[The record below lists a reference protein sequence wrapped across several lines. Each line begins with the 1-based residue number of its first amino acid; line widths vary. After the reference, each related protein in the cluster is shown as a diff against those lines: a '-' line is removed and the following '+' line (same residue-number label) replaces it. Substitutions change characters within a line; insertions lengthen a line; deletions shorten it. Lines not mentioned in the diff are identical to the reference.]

1 MAGSHGGG
9 HVAPAT
15 DAYPSNPA
23 EPTTGGRPFTLQEA
37 LPYSPQSS
45 VIPFTPDLIPSPT
58 IGSGLPSSSIASF
71 FNRQEF
77 ESLNRQASG
86 PDSSSKQV
94 KVALDQVL
102 QELRPANRSFFK
114 FKKITKPLLDPK
126 APPLDKGESLFK
138 GLSPMTTLVL
148 ERGPTFIKQQQQP
161 VGVSSGA
168 TTGATTPVAPS
179 STSAPATNGQNHSN
193 SRPPSSKRES
203 PKVSQHVASNTE
215 AHSRNQARF
224 EVAIPTKSFDP
235 SAYVEINEAHAETAA
250 PLPAPKPTP
259 KPASQPATPAVPQ
272 PPAVIAPAMGTSST
286 FAPPLNT
293 LPTPGTMGQA
303 EKEAARKQQLYI
315 GLSSQ
320 IKEEEYMNVADDPDE
335 PSHLSSR
342 KAKDVEMED
351 SQDALGQ
358 NLNQRQRAET
368 ALYDLGRLTKD
379 VFDSVGGVL
388 RDDPGFGHIAT
399 LTSDREPALTAGCHQ
414 KLQSAIQKVV
424 SLGIFSQVPLDTLVR
439 TQKLSDV
446 GLRNTKNLDY
456 KLDESWSSSDVQGW
470 ADQLGDIE
478 TGLKAARTTLR
489 IMCGGREEKQLYS
502 EETIQLAIDV
512 FKGIMEGIIIP
523 VIEMRPSGPTSDLF
537 KLLTPH
543 KKMIA
548 SILSNCQRL
557 FALLVDVVQAV
568 PLSEMAVGSLEFL
581 SSSLIFVENAQY
593 DKESVIGVQKFDGI
607 RLVAMDM
614 LCQIFLIKPDQRKGI
629 FNDLLTSLEKLPV
642 GKQKARQFRL
652 SEGGNIQPLS
662 ALIMRLIQASS
673 GKVKDKHAHPALTQ
687 HDEEDGAEPAN
698 KPQASSKVPTIRS
711 EPAGADQH
719 YTAIEELEDVSKP
732 LSEEVWHNTSYVVTF
747 IVNRA
752 LKSTKSGDTPYR
764 NLLDLFVEDFTTCM
778 DSPDWPAAEL
788 ILRQLTLSMM
798 RLWDDPKSA
807 APAKNMALD
816 ILGVT
821 SPAIAKLRSHVRK
834 TAESKDL
841 DVSDDLAQFLCD
853 LALSALDM
861 KNRPE
866 HLVAWSGP
874 FRATLEYLE
883 ERCALDHH
891 LRSAITF
898 LISEWAY
905 RVHTGYH
912 NFDEDIDE
920 RDREYGR
927 LAYRLR
933 MMLNDGTW
941 LASEYSFKT
950 VNSALAKMSYAVI
963 LLRSPFYA
971 LYDGML
977 HVLKTA
983 MASDQATVR
992 SKALKSVTDLIE
1004 TDPAI
1009 LDGDSVFVRLIMN
1022 CTSDSSPQVRDSALT
1037 LMGRCMLL
1045 RPNLEAQ
1052 MTPDIL
1058 ARFSDSAAGVRK
1070 KAMKLAR
1077 DIYLRNTDRTCRSTI
1092 ANGLLHRIQDP
1103 DEQVRDLAKQV
1114 IEEVWFAPFYSADD
1128 TPAFKTALTDHV
1140 SLMIQTVNSGNVTGI
1155 LDKVLHKILKAQ
1167 TASQQGPF
1175 GVSVKLVANMFEL
1188 IDTLD
1193 SDDPAIP
1200 HGRDAL
1206 QVLQI
1211 FAKADPK
1218 LFSFEEMRLLKPHLA
1233 SFSSADDMAV
1243 FRATA
1248 VIYRQVLPQLS
1259 ATHAEFLKDV
1269 QGQLHRC
1276 VGKVPKAILDEVIAC
1291 LWIIANLLDNHLP
1304 LARLGGSSLLGVK
1317 KLSKTPNVAQFVA
1330 KFTRYT
1336 EIIGLVGKHCDLD
1349 TNLDEF
1355 KRGEFA
1361 NWKGTSVAA
1370 LMVDV
1375 LSPMADASQPIGV
1388 RRAAV
1393 DAIGLICQAHPR
1405 NYNSPNVY
1413 PKFEEVFNERNAVL
1427 ESAVLRSFKEFLLV
1441 EERRSEAA
1449 STAPDD
1455 PNAPKR
1461 DRNLTVMGGTAY
1473 DDVAS
1478 ATTQRFLQHITRISL
1493 ATQDEHA
1500 FLAVEVL
1507 GSISRQGLVHPKETG
1522 VTWITLETS
1531 PVQRISEVAY
1541 MEHRSLH
1548 AKFETVVEREYV
1560 KAVQA
1565 AFNYQRDIVGDSHGA
1580 TVGPYQAKL
1589 HLLMETLKTS
1599 KSKNRQKFIDK
1610 VIAQIDFDFTKLDV
1624 KKEMPPHTEF
1634 ARFII
1639 ENVAFFEYQ
1648 TVGEVFA
1655 TVNSIE
1661 KLVTSTGS
1669 SLAHIV
1675 ESEVFK
1681 VRMDVDQPTQENSNM
1696 DGQDGSGAKLP
1707 MAVDIDPIRLRR
1719 MTAGAMV
1726 LLSLWEARTYMR
1738 RLYSMGSNRKEGKTK
1753 AASKDMS
1760 KAPTKV
1766 QGITGDKFWEEVTSH
1781 MGGLESQESMMKTLH
1796 NFVELLNVDKEHTIG
1811 EEELDA
1817 EDPGTPSEGDDDDLG
1832 DGFGRKRKAAN
1843 SPGGR
1848 KKKLKSE
1855 PKGRRGRPPKKQ
1867 QVEEDADGEWD

>member
-1 MAGSHGGG
+1 MMA
-9 HVAPAT
+9 A
-15 DAYPSNPA
+15 
-23 EPTTGGRPFTLQEA
+23 
-37 LPYSPQSS
+37 
-45 VIPFTPDLIPSPT
+45 
-58 IGSGLPSSSIASF
+58 
-71 FNRQEF
+71 
-77 ESLNRQASG
+77 
-86 PDSSSKQV
+86 K
-94 KVALDQVL
+94 
-102 QELRPANRSFFK
+102 
-114 FKKITKPLLDPK
+114 
-126 APPLDKGESLFK
+126 
-138 GLSPMTTLVL
+138 
-148 ERGPTFIKQQQQP
+148 
-161 VGVSSGA
+161 
-168 TTGATTPVAPS
+168 
-179 STSAPATNGQNHSN
+179 
-193 SRPPSSKRES
+193 
-203 PKVSQHVASNTE
+203 
-215 AHSRNQARF
+215 
-224 EVAIPTKSFDP
+224 
-235 SAYVEINEAHAETAA
+235 
-250 PLPAPKPTP
+250 
-259 KPASQPATPAVPQ
+259 
-272 PPAVIAPAMGTSST
+272 
-286 FAPPLNT
+286 
-293 LPTPGTMGQA
+293 
-303 EKEAARKQQLYI
+303 KQQLYV

-320 IKEEEYMNVADDPDE
+320 VKKDEYMNVADDPDE

-342 KAKDVEMED
+342 KPKDDEVENN
-351 SQDALGQ
+351 QDALGQ

-368 ALYDLGRLTKD
+368 AFHDLGRLTKS

-388 RDDPGFGHIAT
+388 RDDPGYGHIAT

-414 KLQSAIQKVV
+414 KLQSAIQKVI
-424 SLGIFSQVPLDTLVR
+424 SLGYFNQVPLDTLVR
-439 TQKLSDV
+439 TQRLSDV

-456 KLDESWSSSDVQGW
+456 KLDESWSSSDVQSW
-470 ADQLGDIE
+470 VDQLGDIE

-512 FKGIMEGIIIP
+512 FKGIMDGIVVP

-537 KLLTPH
+537 KLLVPH
-543 KKMIA
+543 KKMIT
-548 SILSNCQRL
+548 SIISNCQRL
-557 FALLVDVVQAV
+557 FALLVEVVQAV
-568 PLSEMAVGSLEFL
+568 PLSEMAVGTLEFL
-581 SSSLIFVENAQY
+581 ASSLIFVENAQY

-614 LCQIFLIKPDQRKGI
+614 LCQIFLVKPDQRQGI

-673 GKVKDKHAHPALTQ
+673 GKVKDNKTHAALAKLEE
-687 HDEEDGAEPAN
+687 EEDADAVN
-698 KPQASSKVPTIRS
+698 KTQSAAKVPTIRS
-711 EPAGADQH
+711 EPAGADQP
-719 YTAIEELEDVSKP
+719 YTAIEELEDTSKP
-732 LSEEVWHNTSYVVTF
+732 LTEAVWHNTSYVVTF

-788 ILRQLTLSMM
+788 MLRQLTLSMM
-798 RLWDDPKSA
+798 RLWEDQKSA

-816 ILGVT
+816 ILGIT

-834 TAESKDL
+834 TAENKEL
-841 DVSDDLAQFLCD
+841 AVTDDLAQFLCD

-866 HLVAWSGP
+866 HVVGWSGP
-874 FRATLEYLE
+874 FRASLEYLE
-883 ERCALDHH
+883 ERCTLDHH

-912 NFDEDIDE
+912 NFDEDMED

-933 MMLNDGTW
+933 MMINDSTW

-950 VNSALAKMSYAVI
+950 VNPILAKMSYAI
-963 LLRSPFYA
+963 IILRSPFCG

-1045 RPNLEAQ
+1045 RPNLEPQ
-1052 MTPDIL
+1052 MTPAIL
-1058 ARFSDSAAGVRK
+1058 DRFSDSAAGVRK

-1077 DIYLRNTDRTCRSTI
+1077 DIYLRNADRTCRSTI

-1140 SLMIQTVNSGNVTGI
+1140 ALMIQTVKPGNVTSI
-1155 LDKVLHKILKAQ
+1155 LDKVLQKILKSQAQ
-1167 TASQQGPF
+1167 NQQGPF
-1175 GVSVKLVANMFEL
+1175 GVSVKLVSNMFEL

-1233 SFSSADDMAV
+1233 SFSSPDDMAV

-1259 ATHAEFLKDV
+1259 ATHAEFLREV
-1269 QGQLHRC
+1269 QGQLQRC

-1291 LWIIANLLDNHLP
+1291 LWIIANLLDNRLP
-1304 LARLGGSSLLGVK
+1304 LARLGGSSLVGLK
-1317 KLSKTPNVAQFVA
+1317 KLSSTPNVPQFVP

-1355 KRGEFA
+1355 KRGDFA
-1361 NWKGTSVAA
+1361 RWKGTSAAA

-1375 LSPMADASQPIGV
+1375 LSPMADASQPIGI

-1393 DAIGLICQAHPR
+1393 EAIGLICQAHPR
-1405 NYNSPNVY
+1405 NYVSANVY
-1413 PKFEEVFNERNAVL
+1413 PKFEEVFNEKNAVL
-1427 ESAVLRSFKEFLLV
+1427 ETAVLRSFKEFLLI

-1449 STAPDD
+1449 GSAAEDA
-1455 PNAPKR
+1455 NGPKR
-1461 DRNLTVMGGTAY
+1461 DRNLTVMGGTSY

-1478 ATTQRFLQHITRISL
+1478 ATTQRFLKHFTRISL
-1493 ATQDEHA
+1493 STLDEQA

-1531 PVQRISEVAY
+1531 PVHKISEVAY
-1541 MEHRSLH
+1541 MEHRGLH
-1548 AKFETVVEREYV
+1548 AKYETVVEREYI

-1565 AFNYQRDIVGDSHGA
+1565 AFNYQRDVVGDSHGA
-1580 TVGPYQAKL
+1580 TLSPYQSKL
-1589 HLLMETLKTS
+1589 HLLMDTLKTS
-1599 KSKNRQKFIDK
+1599 KSKNRQKFLDK
-1610 VIAQIDFDFTKLDV
+1610 VIAQVDFDFSKLDV
-1624 KKEMPPHTEF
+1624 KKEMPEHIELS
-1634 ARFII
+1634 RFII
-1639 ENVAFFEYQ
+1639 ENLAFFEYQ

-1669 SLAHIV
+1669 SLAHII

-1681 VRMDVDQPTQENSNM
+1681 VRMDVDQPAQ
-1696 DGQDGSGAKLP
+1696 GSSDTVGGVDAVKTEI
-1707 MAVDIDPIRLRR
+1707 AVDIDPTRLRR

-1726 LLSLWEARTYMR
+1726 LLSIWEARTYLR
-1738 RLYSMGSNRKEGKTK
+1738 RLYNMGSNRKEGKTK

-1760 KAPTKV
+1760 KSPTKV

-1781 MGGLESQESMMKTLH
+1781 MNGLASQEFMMKTLH
-1796 NFVELLNVDKEHTIG
+1796 LFVELLNVDKEYTI
-1811 EEELDA
+1811 EEDDLEG
-1817 EDPGTPSEGDDDDLG
+1817 EDPGTPSEGDDDGFG

-1848 KKKLKSE
+1848 KKKLKSDGK
-1855 PKGRRGRPPKKQ
+1855 PGKRGRPPKKQ
-1867 QVEEDADGEWD
+1867 QVEEDDADADGDWD

>member
-1 MAGSHGGG
+1 
-9 HVAPAT
+9 
-15 DAYPSNPA
+15 
-23 EPTTGGRPFTLQEA
+23 
-37 LPYSPQSS
+37 
-45 VIPFTPDLIPSPT
+45 
-58 IGSGLPSSSIASF
+58 
-71 FNRQEF
+71 
-77 ESLNRQASG
+77 
-86 PDSSSKQV
+86 
-94 KVALDQVL
+94 
-102 QELRPANRSFFK
+102 
-114 FKKITKPLLDPK
+114 LLDPI
-126 APPLDKGESLFK
+126 APPKKAESLFN
-138 GLSPMTTLVL
+138 GLSPLTNLVL

-161 VGVSSGA
+161 TAVGSGGTA
-168 TTGATTPVAPS
+168 GTTTSTPSA
-179 STSAPATNGQNHSN
+179 TSAPATNGHHHSS

-203 PKVSQHVASNTE
+203 PKTSQHAVSNTE
-215 AHSRNQARF
+215 AHGHNQARF
-224 EVAIPTKSFDP
+224 EVAIPSKSFDP
-235 SAYVEINEAHAETAA
+235 SAYVEINEPPAEIA
-250 PLPAPKPTP
+250 PPKPAPKP
-259 KPASQPATPAVPQ
+259 ASKPATPAVP
-272 PPAVIAPAMGTSST
+272 PSPAVAAPAMVTSST
-286 FAPPLNT
+286 FAPPLDASV
-293 LPTPGTMGQA
+293 TPSTMSHD
-303 EKEAARKQQLYI
+303 EKEAVKKRQLYI

-320 IKEEEYMNVADDPDE
+320 VKKEEYMNVADDPDE
-335 PSHLSSR
+335 SNHLSSR
-342 KAKDVEMED
+342 KFKDVEMD
-351 SQDALGQ
+351 DKDALGQ

-368 ALYDLGRLTKD
+368 ALYDLGRLTND
-379 VFDSVGGVL
+379 VFHSVGEAL
-388 RDDPGFGHIAT
+388 KDEPGHSHIAT

-424 SLGIFSQVPLDTLVR
+424 SLGVFSQVPLDTLVR
-439 TQKLSDV
+439 TQRLSDV

-456 KLDESWSSSDVQGW
+456 KLDESWSSSDVQSW
-470 ADQLGDIE
+470 VDQLGEIE

-502 EETIQLAIDV
+502 EETIQLSIDV
-512 FKGIMEGIIIP
+512 FKSIMDGIVVP

-537 KLLTPH
+537 KLLIPH
-543 KKMIA
+543 KKTIA
-548 SILSNCQRL
+548 SIFSNCQRL
-557 FALLVDVVQAV
+557 FALLVEVVQAI

-593 DKESVIGVQKFDGI
+593 DKESVTGVQKFDGI

-614 LCQIFLIKPDQRKGI
+614 LCQIFLIKPAQRQGI

-673 GKVKDKHAHPALTQ
+673 GKVKEKQLHAALTRQ
-687 HDEEDGAEPAN
+687 DEEDGAEGEI
-698 KPQASSKVPTIRS
+698 KPLTSGKVPTIRS

-719 YTAIEELEDVSKP
+719 YTAIEELEDISKP
-732 LSEEVWHNTSYVVTF
+732 LSEEVWHNASYVVTF

-778 DSPDWPAAEL
+778 DMPDWPAAEL
-788 ILRQLTLSMM
+788 MLRQLTLSMM
-798 RLWDDPKSA
+798 RLWEDPKSA

-816 ILGVT
+816 ILGIT

-834 TAESKDL
+834 TADSKDL
-841 DVSDDLAQFLCD
+841 DVADDLSQFLCD

-866 HLVAWSGP
+866 HLVGWSGP
-874 FRATLEYLE
+874 FRASLEYLE

-912 NFDEDIDE
+912 AFDEDIEE

-933 MMLNDGTW
+933 MMINDGTW

-950 VNSALAKMSYAVI
+950 VNPALAKMSYAII

-1045 RPNLEAQ
+1045 RPNLEPQ

-1077 DIYLRNTDRTCRSTI
+1077 DIYLRNPDRTCRSTI

-1155 LDKVLHKILKAQ
+1155 LDKVLQKILK
-1167 TASQQGPF
+1167 SQNQSQHGPF

-1211 FAKADPK
+1211 FAKADSK

-1233 SFSSADDMAV
+1233 SFTSVDDMAV

-1259 ATHAEFLKDV
+1259 ATHAEFLREV
-1269 QGQLHRC
+1269 QGQLQKC
-1276 VGKVPKAILDEVIAC
+1276 VGKVPKTILDEVIAC
-1291 LWIIANLLDNHLP
+1291 LWIIANLLDNRLP
-1304 LARLGGSSLLGVK
+1304 LARLGGSSLVGLK
-1317 KLSKTPNVAQFVA
+1317 KLSSTPNVAQFVP

-1361 NWKGTSVAA
+1361 RWKGTSAA
-1370 LMVDV
+1370 GLMVEV

-1393 DAIGLICQAHPR
+1393 EAIGLICQAHPR

-1413 PKFEEVFNERNAVL
+1413 PKFEELFNEKNAVL

-1449 STAPDD
+1449 TAADD
-1455 PNAPKR
+1455 ANAPKR

-1580 TVGPYQAKL
+1580 TTSPYQAKL
-1589 HLLMETLKTS
+1589 HLLMETLKAS

-1610 VIAQIDFDFTKLDV
+1610 VIAQADFDFTKLDV

-1639 ENVAFFEYQ
+1639 ENLAFFEYQ

-1681 VRMDVDQPTQENSNM
+1681 VRMDIDQPAQENSNM
-1696 DGQDGSGAKLP
+1696 DGQDGDGAKAA
-1707 MAVDIDPIRLRR
+1707 MAIDIDPTRLRR

-1726 LLSLWEARTYMR
+1726 LLSLWEARTYLR
-1738 RLYSMGSNRKEGKTK
+1738 RLYNMGSNRKESKTK
-1753 AASKDMS
+1753 AASKDMN

-1766 QGITGDKFWEEVTSH
+1766 QGITGDKFWEEVTMH

-1796 NFVELLNVDKEHTIG
+1796 NFVELLNVDKEYTI
-1811 EEELDA
+1811 EEDELDA
-1817 EDPGTPSEGDDDDLG
+1817 EDPGTPSEGDDDGSG
-1832 DGFGRKRKAAN
+1832 DGFGRKRKAVS

-1855 PKGRRGRPPKKQ
+1855 TKGRRGRPPKKQ
-1867 QVEEDADGEWD
+1867 QVEEDADGDWD